1 MKGVVFLT
9 LVVMVALTVI
19 MLALLVFVRPQH
31 PRQRAAAHNSDCAM
45 IALTVVVLALLVLV
59 RPGESAAAGDSHRA
73 VAEGV
78 ASRRGEQ
85 RLQSP

>member
-1 MKGVVFLT
+1 MFLT
-9 LVVMVALTVI
+9 LV
-19 MLALLVFVRPQH
+19 
-31 PRQRAAAHNSDCAM
+31 
-45 IALTVVVLALLVLV
+45 TVVVLALLVLV

-85 RLQSP
+85 HLQSP